1 MTDSLSEV
9 TGEWVFP
16 ISPVAASRPRLSKGR
31 GGRPHAY
38 YAGPYKRFIQEASQ
52 AVDFVLGND
61 LPLIEG
67 MLEVS
72 LRMVVKKPKTT
83 KFSHPKW
90 DIDNGAKA
98 CLDCL
103 NKKLWVDDSQIVALN
118 VTKEWAEPGENGYF
132 VIRIHK
138 TP

>member
-9 TGEWVFP
+9 TGRWVFP

-38 YAGPYKRFIQEASQ
+38 YAGPYKKFKEEASQ
-52 AVDFVLGND
+52 VVDFTLGSNP
-61 LPLIEG
+61 PLLEG
-67 MLEVS
+67 SLSVT

-103 NKKLWVDDSQIVALN
+103 NNKLWVD
-118 VTKEWAEPGENGYF
+118 
-132 VIRIHK
+132 HK
-138 TP
+138 LI

>member
-16 ISPVAASRPRLSKGR
+16 VCPVAASRPRLSKGR

-38 YAGPYKRFIQEASQ
+38 YAGPYKIFKEEASQ
-52 AVDFVLGND
+52 IVDFVLGEEP
-61 LPLIEG
+61 PLLEG
-67 MLEVS
+67 PLKVN
-72 LRMVVKKPKTT
+72 LVMVVKRPKTT
-83 KFSHPKW
+83 KFSHPRW

-103 NKKLWVDDSQIVALN
+103 NGKLWVDDSQIISLCA
-118 VTKEWAEPGENGYF
+118 TKEWADVGEEGYF
-132 VIRIHK
+132 TISIL
-138 TP
+138 P